1 MGLLGL
7 ALAAAALL
15 AVGFALGRFTHPAQR
30 RCRELEG
37 ELAALEGRFDGYKE
51 EVGRH
56 FARTS
61 ELVHGL
67 TLQYR
72 AVYDHLAE
80 GARSLCPDHPLLLG
94 RGVEAAL
101 LAAPGERTVEGAR
114 EVASGEAGASPE
126 PGAGATEPPSAA

>member
-1 MGLLGL
+1 MVLLGL
-7 ALAAAALL
+7 ALALAAAL

-37 ELAALEGRFDGYKE
+37 ELAALKGRFDGYKE
-51 EVGRH
+51 EVGQH

-72 AVYDHLAE
+72 AVYDHLAD
-80 GARSLCPDHPLLLG
+80 GARSLCPDHPLLLS

-101 LAAPGERTVEGAR
+101 LAEPGERTVQGAH
-114 EVASGEAGASPE
+114 EVASGVAEAPAEE
-126 PGAGATEPPSAA
+126 PAPAAETVPSG

>member
-7 ALAAAALL
+7 ALVAGVALAA
-15 AVGFALGRFTHPAQR
+15 GFVLGRFAHPAER
-30 RCRELEG
+30 RCRRLEG
-37 ELAALEGRFDGYKE
+37 ELAALKGRFDGYKQ
-51 EVGRH
+51 EVGQH

-72 AVYDHLAE
+72 AVYEHLAE

-101 LAAPGERTVEGAR
+101 LADPAERTVEGAH
-114 EVASGEAGASPE
+114 EATLPE
-126 PGAGATEPPSAA
+126 PEAPPADAPSSEPLPTA